1 MIRTRF
7 APSPNGLLHMGH
19 AYAAVV
25 AHDLARAR
33 GGEFL
38 LRIEDIDGT
47 RSRAELVP
55 EILAD
60 LEWLGLQWDGPV
72 VFQSGRI
79 ARYAE
84 AGQRLI
90 DLGLLYP
97 CTCTRREVAEAAVDR
112 GPDGPIYPGTCR
124 GRKAAPGDDVAW
136 RLDMARAVDLAG
148 PLNWIDELAGPQRCW
163 PEQFGD
169 VVLLRR
175 RIEESELS
183 DQRKVVSRRKL
194 DSLLQFCESTTC
206 RRVSL
211 LTYLGEA
218 SQPCGNCDICL
229 EPGETWDATVAA
241 QKLLSVCWRTGQR
254 FGIGHLIDV
263 LRGETTEKVTRFAHE
278 QLPVFGIGRDVDTQ
292 VWKWLGRQLVSLGYL
307 IVDSEQFNTLAVS
320 ESARPLLKGE
330 AKLAMRRPT
339 IKTGRG
345 NRRPRGSTEA
355 TVAAALTRADVAPD
369 LWEAL
374 RDRRRDLAAA
384 QNLPPYVI
392 FHDATLLAI
401 AQAKPARLED
411 FLHIPGIGERK
422 MKRYGADF
430 LEVLSAFR

>member
-175 RIEESELS
+175 DAPASYHLAATLDDAADGITTVTRGRDLFAASHVHRLLQAVLGLPVPVWHHHALLVES
-183 DQRKVVSRRKL
+183 DGRKL
-194 DSLLQFCESTTC
+194 AK
-206 RRVSL
+206 RRGSPAL
-211 LTYLGEA
+211 ADLRRDGA
-218 SQPCGNCDICL
+218 DG
-229 EPGETWDATVAA
+229 VALA
-241 QKLLSVCWRTGQR
+241 RA
-254 FGIGHLIDV
+254 
-263 LRGETTEKVTRFAHE
+263 LRAG
-278 QLPVFGIGRDVDTQ
+278 QLPAGLSFG
-292 VWKWLGRQLVSLGYL
+292 
-307 IVDSEQFNTLAVS
+307 
-320 ESARPLLKGE
+320 
-330 AKLAMRRPT
+330 
-339 IKTGRG
+339 TG
-345 NRRPRGSTEA
+345 
-355 TVAAALTRADVAPD
+355 VV
-369 LWEAL
+369 
-374 RDRRRDLAAA
+374 
-384 QNLPPYVI
+384 
-392 FHDATLLAI
+392 
-401 AQAKPARLED
+401 
-411 FLHIPGIGERK
+411 
-422 MKRYGADF
+422 
-430 LEVLSAFR
+430 